1 MDKIY
6 TIESKISPGE
16 ALRRITDCID
26 AGNLYRRI
34 DENYITV
41 STSPISTLMRPR
53 SNVSRY
59 FWGVVNES
67 ADGKSAEIKGSMQ
80 NGLNPVLYLAVPGM
94 LYGFVASAVLS
105 APLFR
110 GEWPSPLVFLTL
122 YVGGFCALIWWGAIR
137 ASRPASEPPVV
148 ARLRSLLN
156 E

>member
-1 MDKIY
+1 MVQRL
-6 TIESKISPGE
+6 EEISWPLE
-16 ALRRITDCID
+16 A
-26 AGNLYRRI
+26 NLSGFIRW
-34 DENYITV
+34 EMV
-41 STSPISTLMRPR
+41 
-53 SNVSRY
+53 
-59 FWGVVNES
+59 S

-80 NGLNPVLYLAVPGM
+80 NGLNPVLYLAVPGT

-122 YVGGFCALIWWGAIR
+122 AVGGFCALIWWGAIR

-148 ARLRSLLN
+148 ARLRGLLN